1 MMSHVEPT
9 ALGYCYYSN
18 AQSRKLS
25 NLMEKVNI
33 RKQNHRDYLLL
44 GILAYAPHLHY
55 SVFGL
60 FSIYLCSPFS
70 ELYNIRNWNLKRR
83 GEERRGKGRRAGM
96 LKYGYLN
103 LNLFFFVWISCTFVS
118 EALHCRRFMPFSL
131 HLCWPGLNI
140 MEKSSWKC
148 S

>member
-44 GILAYAPHLHY
+44 GILAYAPYLHY
-55 SVFGL
+55 SVL
-60 FSIYLCSPFS
+60 
-70 ELYNIRNWNLKRR
+70 
-83 GEERRGKGRRAGM
+83 
-96 LKYGYLN
+96 GY
-103 LNLFFFVWISCTFVS
+103 FPYTYVV
-118 EALHCRRFMPFSL
+118 RFMNFIISE
-131 HLCWPGLNI
+131 I
-140 MEKSSWKC
+140 EF
-148 S
+148 